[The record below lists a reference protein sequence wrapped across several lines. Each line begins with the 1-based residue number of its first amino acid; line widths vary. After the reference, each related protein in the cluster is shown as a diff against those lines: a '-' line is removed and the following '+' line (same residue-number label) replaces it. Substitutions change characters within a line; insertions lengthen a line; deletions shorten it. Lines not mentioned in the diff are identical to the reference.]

1 MMQSN
6 TFFSTYA
13 SIFRKNAVSLSPLFK
28 ILIFNTDVMK
38 KFLFLSTML
47 LVALMAQA
55 QSLKV
60 CPKMKKGDVKT
71 YVTVTQTN
79 AAGTEVKLTE
89 TATYTVTEETAAGY
103 VIDVVVNNC
112 TTDAA
117 ADNLMGR
124 LLTASSE
131 MMKGVTLRLT
141 TDKDGQIV
149 GIKNFDEVKKA
160 TQERA
165 GLFFDELLKSAPQM
179 ADVMPKEVLMKQVA
193 GQLTEGYMVNAAKL
207 SNSPLALNGKT
218 VVIGAQDEYTN
229 DQGMK
234 MKRMYFLAGNNKVTT
249 TSTMNMSKEEMKQ
262 LIIDKVS
269 EMAPDQADMVK
280 QNIDMVMASGMMK
293 LEATEKA
300 NYELDANGWVKSI
313 TVENETNSMGQKVK
327 INATVTLQ

>member
-1 MMQSN
+1 
-6 TFFSTYA
+6 
-13 SIFRKNAVSLSPLFK
+13 
-28 ILIFNTDVMK
+28 
-38 KFLFLSTML
+38 
-47 LVALMAQA
+47 MA
-55 QSLKV
+55 
-60 CPKMKKGDVKT
+60 G
-71 YVTVTQTN
+71 
-79 AAGTEVKLTE
+79 G
-89 TATYTVTEETAAGY
+89 
-103 VIDVVVNNC
+103 
-112 TTDAA
+112 
-117 ADNLMGR
+117 
-124 LLTASSE
+124 
-131 MMKGVTLRLT
+131 
-141 TDKDGQIV
+141 
-149 GIKNFDEVKKA
+149 
-160 TQERA
+160 
-165 GLFFDELLKSAPQM
+165 
-179 ADVMPKEVLMKQVA
+179 QVA

-262 LIIDKVS
+262 MIIDKVS

-293 LEATEKA
+293 IEATEKA

>member
-1 MMQSN
+1 
-6 TFFSTYA
+6 
-13 SIFRKNAVSLSPLFK
+13 
-28 ILIFNTDVMK
+28 MK

-112 TTDAA
+112 TTDVA

-193 GQLTEGYMVNAAKL
+193 GQLTESYMVNAAKL

-262 LIIDKVS
+262 MIIDKVS

-293 LEATEKA
+293 IEATEKA

>member
-1 MMQSN
+1 
-6 TFFSTYA
+6 
-13 SIFRKNAVSLSPLFK
+13 
-28 ILIFNTDVMK
+28 MK

-89 TATYTVTEETAAGY
+89 TATYTVTEETASGY

-112 TTDAA
+112 TTDVA

-131 MMKGVTLRLT
+131 MMKGVNLRLT

-165 GLFFDELLKSAPQM
+165 GIFFDELLKSAPQM
-179 ADVMPKEVLMKQVA
+179 ADVMPKEVLMKQIA
-193 GQLTEGYMVNAAKL
+193 GQLTESYMVNAAKL

-262 LIIDKVS
+262 MIIDKVS

-293 LEATEKA
+293 IEATEKA